1 MLASA
6 LIEGIQFV
14 FKRGVV
20 EFDDVFNNTLGT
32 LIGYGLAIALLELF
46 FTKKRSI
53 SRILLGFVPLFLTLG
68 AFGILRQLYIMQP
81 YGNLACAPAYR
92 INMRKADVSGKS
104 DWGQEQSTAK
114 VYETTVADGEGTLEL
129 AREVFA
135 KFGAGIDGER
145 TDAYDE
151 TVLYYSADSDYSV
164 WIEYRGLSY
173 DLTDYSMFDDAMET
187 VSHASEQEIRSVL
200 ERLEINVPKEAAF
213 EETGEGQYRFVVS
226 QLQESED
233 EMLDGVLSLR
243 LYGKNKIGQLS
254 NRIVRY
260 TVCGEEE
267 IISEEEAY
275 QNLLAGK
282 FRYSYQQE
290 TPKTL
295 EAESVSLGYQL
306 DTKGFYQPVYEFA
319 CRIDGEEVI
328 VGIPALK

>member
-213 EETGEGQYRFVVS
+213 EETGEGQY
-226 QLQESED
+226 
-233 EMLDGVLSLR
+233 
-243 LYGKNKIGQLS
+243 
-254 NRIVRY
+254 
-260 TVCGEEE
+260 
-267 IISEEEAY
+267 
-275 QNLLAGK
+275 
-282 FRYSYQQE
+282 SYQQE